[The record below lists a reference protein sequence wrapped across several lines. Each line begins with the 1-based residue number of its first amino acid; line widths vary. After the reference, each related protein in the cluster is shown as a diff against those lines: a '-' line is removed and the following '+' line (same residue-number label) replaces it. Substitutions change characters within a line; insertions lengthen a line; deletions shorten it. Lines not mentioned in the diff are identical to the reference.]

1 MCKIEAVEP
10 YKPDKQHKD
19 KQNKDKIK
27 KSSASSD
34 VQR

>member
-10 YKPDKQHKD
+10 YKLD
-19 KQNKDKIK
+19 KQNKDKHNKDKIE